1 MMMDLQTERQ
11 IDEKIVELVTW
22 AREHYG
28 IPEKYP
34 ADLACKKIGLD
45 LRWEDTGKQDG
56 YLSRDQK
63 AVVINSKTTWP
74 PRIAFTIYHEIFH
87 YLIEEEGGEI
97 IELYGE
103 ALRNREVF
111 EDVIERC
118 CNAGAA
124 EFILPRHAVLAA
136 IAERGFSVNLI
147 EYLSNSYGSSLLATS
162 MQLASCAPVQCYVV
176 VCTYGSPPV
185 GSSPVWPRPQ
195 TLYIEQA
202 ARRPDMRYP
211 WGRGTSIPSDH
222 LLRQVWDT
230 GRSLSGPSSVAWSSG
245 NVMACAY
252 AEAKI
257 VGERVI
263 GVLCLHHIPPKDQP
277 GLNLFP

>member
-1 MMMDLQTERQ
+1 MMDLQTERQ
-11 IDEKIVELVTW
+11 IDEKIVELVAW
-22 AREHYG
+22 ARQRYG
-28 IPEKYP
+28 IPEKCR
-34 ADLACKKIGLD
+34 AEDACKKIGLT

-56 YLSRDQK
+56 YHSRDQK
-63 AVVINSKTTWP
+63 AVVVNSKTTWS

-87 YLIEEEGGEI
+87 YLIEEEGDEI

-103 ALRNREVF
+103 ALRNQAEAF
-111 EDVIERC
+111 EDAIERC

-136 IAERGFSVNLI
+136 IAERGFTVDLI
-147 EYLSNSYGSSLLATS
+147 EYLANLYGSSLLATS
-162 MQLASCAPVQCYVV
+162 VQLASCAPVPCYVV

-185 GSSPVWPRPQ
+185 GSSPVWSRPQ
-195 TLYIEQA
+195 SLFIEQA
-202 ARRPDMRYP
+202 ARRSDMRYP
-211 WGRGTSIPSDH
+211 WGKGTSIPSDH

-230 GRSLSGPSSVAWSSG
+230 GRRLSGPSSVAWSSG
-245 NVMACAY
+245 RAMPCAY

-257 VGERVI
+257 VGEHVVGI
-263 GVLCLHHIPPKDQP
+263 LCLHHPPPKDQV

>member
-1 MMMDLQTERQ
+1 MMYLQTDRQ
-11 IDEKIVELVTW
+11 IDDKIVELVNW
-22 AREHYG
+22 AREQYG
-28 IPEKYP
+28 IPERCR
-34 ADLACKKIGLD
+34 AENACKKIGLT

-56 YLSRDQK
+56 YLSRNQK
-63 AVVINSKTTWP
+63 AVVVNSKTTSP

-87 YLIEEEGGEI
+87 YLIQEEGDEI

-103 ALRNREVF
+103 VLRNQEAF
-111 EDVIERC
+111 EDAIERC

-162 MQLASCAPVQCYVV
+162 VQLASCAPVRCYVV
-176 VCTYGSPPV
+176 VCSYGA
-185 GSSPVWPRPQ
+185 SPVWPHSQ
-195 TLYIEQA
+195 GLYIEQA
-202 ARRPDMRYP
+202 ARRPDLHYP

-230 GRSLSGPSSVAWSSG
+230 GRRLAGPSSVAWSSG
-245 NVMACAY
+245 RAMPCAY

-257 VGERVI
+257 VGERVVGI
-263 GVLCLHHIPPKDQP
+263 LCLDHPPPKDQA